1 MSMFSVGTCEEFLL
15 RHVLARHLAV
25 WLKEGSRLE
34 MRYLGRVAGHSERF
48 SSRTRV
54 GLHDAAGTMV
64 LSKAWRPVSHW
75 NAHNADDLR
84 LTGILADVPHIQ
96 LLPART
102 RHRGECC
109 RNAAS
114 ASYIEGRHDVLL
126 GTDASSK
133 EWPLPRTL
141 GERECFAK

>member
-64 LSKAWRPVSHW
+64 LSKA
-75 NAHNADDLR
+75 
-84 LTGILADVPHIQ
+84 GILADVPHIQ

-141 GERECFAK
+141 AERECFAK